1 MGQTLVTDFPGDQRG
16 LTLLL
21 TPTTYHSGNCKQL
34 THLDTYPLATK
45 KQTNTNNF
53 VGHMLTNP
61 GPVQVDGDEG
71 GGDGEV
77 VHEGV
82 SLQHEPEFVRRSNE
96 ADEEVDHEEDVEGE
110 INLLCGVLHPWYA
123 RLHTVAVIILVSME
137 IVCLFLCLL

>member
-1 MGQTLVTDFPGDQRG
+1 
-16 LTLLL
+16 
-21 TPTTYHSGNCKQL
+21 
-34 THLDTYPLATK
+34 
-45 KQTNTNNF
+45 
-53 VGHMLTNP
+53 MLTNP

-77 VHEGV
+77 VHERV
-82 SLQHEPEFVRRSNE
+82 SLQHEPELVRGRNE